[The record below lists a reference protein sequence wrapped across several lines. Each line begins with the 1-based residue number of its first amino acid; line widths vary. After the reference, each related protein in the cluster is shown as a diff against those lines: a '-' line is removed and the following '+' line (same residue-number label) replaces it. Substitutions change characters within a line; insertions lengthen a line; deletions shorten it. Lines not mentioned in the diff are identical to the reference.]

1 MPIVV
6 AARGSYTDWA
16 KLLVVA
22 VGTLLFSGCGL
33 FEGKSEHQ
41 QMLDERDQFAELVG
55 TYGGSAVFEKR
66 SMDDLAGV
74 GWFIDLSGAEIDDA
88 LLNAM
93 AEVVKKKPIFELN
106 LADTSLTD
114 EQLTQLDKA
123 DVLQKVIFLNLS
135 NSQITDAG
143 LDGINNFYV
152 IHELNLKGT
161 SVSKEAIKR
170 LGDKQLAQKYT
181 PKDLRKRPNV
191 EI

>member
-41 QMLDERDQFAELVG
+41 QMLDKRDQFAELVA